1 VTNKNGKERNKDGFR
16 KEMVVEG
23 ATIMK
28 IDKPRGIATMVR
40 RSLIRFKQV
49 F

>member
-1 VTNKNGKERNKDGFR
+1 MEKKETNMDLG

-28 IDKPRGIATMVR
+28 IDKPRGIATMGR
-40 RSLIRFKQV
+40 NPLIRFNK

>member
-1 VTNKNGKERNKDGFR
+1 MDLG

-28 IDKPRGIATMVR
+28 IDKPKGIVTMVR
-40 RSLIRFKQV
+40 RPLIRFNKL
-49 F
+49 

>member
-1 VTNKNGKERNKDGFR
+1 MNLG

-28 IDKPRGIATMVR
+28 IDKLRGIATMGR
-40 RSLIRFKQV
+40 NSLIRFDK